1 MELLSGLRVV
11 EWSRTVEAAACGREF
26 ARWGA
31 DVLALEDAD
40 GSPLRRHPPVIERDG
55 EAHSLLWASLG
66 QGKRSER
73 ITGAHDLLDDLNAA
87 DVFITDAPAGALGAF
102 DAAALDARWPRLV
115 VVQHSPFGG
124 SGPCAGWQADDLV
137 IQALAGFA
145 YTNGDPDKQPLAAPG
160 TIVPRTVGA
169 LAALGAVAALL
180 ERLHSGRGQWI
191 EVASMEAVSTLIMSL
206 RSEFYGTPLPRG
218 NGPPNWAE
226 VLPTRDGWIS
236 LPAWNRAA
244 LAAAPVAFGLSDPAP
259 PELVEGEGALAERR
273 PSLDYFA
280 PLLAERASEEIFNGL
295 GVLDVN
301 LGWHRAPEQ
310 LLQDR
315 HLAALDYFQTLEH
328 EQLGPLAAAGPP
340 MRASRPALDAEPARD
355 AEIDEA
361 QAFARRERPAAAP
374 GPLDG
379 LRVVDFTHAWLGPY
393 AATLLSDLGAEV
405 IKIEGPQ
412 RPDLWRFEPSGPP
425 PAAAPGAHPLNVR
438 ANFNMANRGKRNV
451 SIALDSEAGRALAL
465 ELVARADLVLENFR
479 PRVLQNLRLTH
490 DDLLAVNPRIA
501 LVSCSGF
508 GADGPYSN
516 YRANGG
522 STEANAGWNSLMG
535 YPGSPPRLLGTMQ
548 ADPIVG
554 AQMALAALAAVHS
567 RETAGGPGIRVEGS
581 MFEAALACLDEYVLL
596 ASAGGGTPPRNGN
609 RRPDAAPREFFPC
622 AGEDE
627 WIAIS
632 VATDEQWAALIE
644 VAAEEPAQR
653 EPALLKPAWREAAGR
668 LADVDRLERALAGW
682 TAGWDARTLQHRL
695 QSAGVPA
702 GVAHTTLSHLADPH
716 LAARGW
722 WLPLEHADTGVRR
735 YQGFAWRFSRTPA
748 ACERPAPRLGEYTR
762 EILSEV
768 LGCPDD
774 QIDRW
779 IDEGIAAGLAARRSD
794 SR

>member
-1 MELLSGLRVV
+1 MELLAGLRVV
-11 EWSRTVEAAACGREF
+11 EWSRSVEAAACAREF

-31 DVLALEDAD
+31 DVLALEDTD
-40 GSPLRRHPPVIERDG
+40 GSPLRHHPPVIERDG
-55 EAHSLLWASLG
+55 EGHSLLWASLSD
-66 QGKRSER
+66 GKRPER
-73 ITGAHDLLDDLNAA
+73 IAGEHDLLQELGTA
-87 DVFITDAPAGALGAF
+87 DVFITDAPPGELGAF
-102 DAAALDARWPRLV
+102 DAAALETRWPRLV
-115 VVQHSPFGG
+115 VVHHSPFGT
-124 SGPCAGWQADDLV
+124 SGPYADWQADDLV

-169 LAALGAVAALL
+169 LAAVGAVAALL
-180 ERLHSGRGQWI
+180 ERMHSGRGQWI

-259 PELVEGEGALAERR
+259 AELAEGEGPLAERQ

-280 PLLAERASEEIFNGL
+280 PLLAERSSEEIFNGL
-295 GVLDVN
+295 EELDVN
-301 LGWHRAPEQ
+301 LGWHRTPEQ
-310 LLQDR
+310 LLEDR
-315 HLAALDYFQTLEH
+315 HLAELDYFQTLEH
-328 EQLGPLAAAGPP
+328 EQLGPLSAAGPP
-340 MRASRPALDAEPARD
+340 MRASRPDWD

-361 QAFARRERPAAAP
+361 QSFARRERPGDAP

-405 IKIEGPQ
+405 IKIEGPK
-412 RPDLWRFEPSGPP
+412 RPDLWRHEPSGPP

-451 SIALDSEAGRALAL
+451 SIALDAEAGRALAL

-554 AQMALAALAAVHS
+554 AQMALAALAAVHC
-567 RETAGGPGIRVEGS
+567 RETEGGPGIRAEGS
-581 MFEAALACLDEYVLL
+581 MFEAALSCLDEYLLL
-596 ASAGGGTPPRNGN
+596 ASAGGGTPPRDGN
-609 RRPDAAPREFFPC
+609 RRPDAAPRELFPC

-632 VATDEQWAALIE
+632 VATDEQWAALLE
-644 VAAEEPAQR
+644 AAAA
-653 EPALLKPAWREAAGR
+653 EPALREPAWREAAGR

-682 TAGWDARTLQHRL
+682 TAGWDARTLQRRL

-702 GVAHTTLSHLADPH
+702 GAAHTTLSHLGDPH

-748 ACERPAPRLGEYTR
+748 ACERPAPRLGEHTR
-762 EILSEV
+762 EILAEA
-768 LGCPDD
+768 LGHPDE

-779 IDEGIAAGLAARRSD
+779 IAGGIAAGLAARRPD